1 MKLVRQ
7 LLFLTILGAM
17 IISMG
22 LLTGGCSS
30 DSDSTAKKPA
40 TEAEKRAEIQNILT
54 ETITRW
60 RYGDKSSQYEN
71 EFPYLRLRVTYGE
84 YLDLPNIKGVRAD
97 SIMALTLKDITFFDD
112 DSAKADVR
120 AMMVTSTNDTA
131 YYTFTSPFYYYEGRW
146 IRPTLS
152 GREGQE
158 KFNEL
163 RRKADSAAKAE
174 QYETW

>member
-17 IISMG
+17 ILSMG

-40 TEAEKRAEIQNILT
+40 TEAEMRAEIQSTLT
-54 ETITRW
+54 EIITRW

-71 EFPYLRLRVTYGE
+71 EFPYLRARMSYSE
-84 YLDLPNIKGVRAD
+84 YINAPNIKGVRAD
-97 SIMALTLKDITFFDD
+97 SIMALRLKDIQFFDN
-112 DSAKADVR
+112 DSAMADVE
-120 AMMVTSTNDTA
+120 AMMVSSTYDTT
-131 YYTFTSPFYYYEGRW
+131 YFTFASPFYYYEGRW
-146 IRPTLS
+146 IRPTLT
-152 GREGQE
+152 GRAAQE
-158 KFNEL
+158 EFNEL